1 MKNVPVLT
9 IIQNGFIAA
18 IYVVLTLT
26 LSPIAF
32 EMIQFR
38 LSELVLLIVFYRK
51 DWSVG
56 LMVGT
61 FIANYLGPFGL
72 SDAMVGTMATGL
84 SLLAMTTTHRL
95 WLASLYPTVINGLL
109 IGLLLSLVNETPF
122 WINVSWVALGQ
133 FVVLTMIGLPL
144 MNLLLRHPY
153 FKKWLESTE

>member
-1 MKNVPVLT
+1 MKNVPLLT

-153 FKKWLESTE
+153 FKKWLVSTE

>member
-1 MKNVPVLT
+1 
-9 IIQNGFIAA
+9 
-18 IYVVLTLT
+18 
-26 LSPIAF
+26 
-32 EMIQFR
+32 
-38 LSELVLLIVFYRK
+38 
-51 DWSVG
+51 
-56 LMVGT
+56 
-61 FIANYLGPFGL
+61 
-72 SDAMVGTMATGL
+72 MVGTMATGL

-153 FKKWLESTE
+153 FKKWLVSTE

>member
-38 LSELVLLIVFYRK
+38 LSELILLIVFYRK

>member
-153 FKKWLESTE
+153 FKKWLVSTE

>member
-1 MKNVPVLT
+1 MKNLPVLT

-133 FVVLTMIGLPL
+133 FVVLTLIGLPL

-153 FKKWLESTE
+153 FKKWVETTE

>member
-1 MKNVPVLT
+1 MKNVPLLT

-38 LSELVLLIVFYRK
+38 LSELILLIVFYRK

>member
-51 DWSVG
+51 NWSVG

>member
-1 MKNVPVLT
+1 MKNVPLLT

>member
-95 WLASLYPTVINGLL
+95 WLASLYPTLINGLL